1 MQDSSEYENRQA
13 KKMEIVTNHKSVL
26 KTASIKQ

>member
-1 MQDSSEYENRQA
+1 MQDSSEYEDRQA
-13 KKMEIVTNHKSVL
+13 KQMEIVTNLKSVL